1 MRKTLRLI
9 PLALALVCSAVS
21 MPLQAAGDY
30 ASKMKLRYTS
40 QSGKTPSEGA
50 WMEYSLPIGNGQ
62 LGATFMGG
70 VATEYLQFNEK
81 TLWTGASD
89 DYNVKG
95 NEDSGAAVTDY
106 GAYQN
111 FGVLTMTN
119 NGTTSS
125 PSNYVRELNLM
136 NATGKVEYT
145 CSSVAYTR
153 EFIASYPDQVV
164 AVRLS
169 AGTAG
174 KLSYTFSLAK
184 GAGLSSGTVSYANG
198 GISLSGSLESVSYA
212 SHFKIVNIGG
222 SLTTTT
228 SNIKV
233 SGADEILILLAAGTS
248 FTSTSTGWTSN
259 GTAANVL
266 STMQSRTAAAASKG
280 WSNLYADHVADY
292 QNYFGRVRFDL
303 NGSTEYAS
311 STTTQSLIDNYKKG
325 TTANDLL
332 LEQLYFAYGRYLEIA
347 SSRGVALPSNLQGIW
362 NHVAANADI
371 WNCDIHFN
379 INAQMN
385 YWPAEAT
392 DLGDMHMPFLNY
404 IMNMSKSGPW
414 KLYASN
420 EISNSKSRNGTPVT
434 GATADGTEWTTFTE
448 NNIFGG
454 VGWWAHDNQ
463 EANAWLVNHIWEH
476 FEYTMDYD
484 FLEDALPTMISASKF
499 WFNRLY
505 KDSDGKWVVPDSYS
519 PEQGSH
525 GVVAAYTQQLVYELF
540 CNTTDAIA
548 ALEAE
553 GKALPSVCTSAFREM
568 LAKCKENMD
577 KGLATETVS
586 STTLLKEWKNVKQTS
601 SHLTHRHMSHL
612 MCMYPFSQVSEY
624 NTDFFSAAKNSLT
637 KRGDAATG
645 WAMGWKINLWAR
657 ALDGDHAHTILENA
671 LVHSVKKKYGFFGD
685 VVYTKDETKGGVYY
699 NLWSSHAPFQIDGNF
714 GATSGITEMLFQSH
728 SGVLNILPALPSE
741 WKGGGTITGLKGRGN
756 FTVGITWTKDVNT
769 ANVTIQNNKGQAC
782 NVKCGGIDLSTKYV
796 AVNGSPVDPA
806 SIKAVDGKAGAYNI
820 PSKQGD
826 EITID
831 VTRAS
836 EYVAPTEKTVETP
849 TFNPNGG
856 EVQEGAT
863 VTISCATEG
872 AKIYYTTNGAT
883 PTTAS
888 TLYSGAIAVN
898 KGMTLKA
905 IAVKDGYT
913 NSAVAQATFTIKA
926 KEVVA
931 TPAISPNGGEVQEG
945 TTVTISC
952 ATEGAKI
959 YYTTNG
965 ATPTTASTLYSGAIA
980 VNQGMTLKAIA
991 VKDGYYT
998 NSQVAQATFTIKAK
1012 EVVATPAISP
1022 NGGEYES
1029 SATVTLTCATEG
1041 ASIYYTLDGSTPT
1054 TASTLY
1060 SKAFT
1065 LTESATVKAIATKS
1079 GYYTNSQVASAVFT
1093 ITQPEPEP
1101 EPEPEPDN
1109 TCGDYL
1115 TWEFADG
1122 VLTIGGDGD
1131 MYDFASAHDAPWASV
1146 AAQVTSIV
1154 LPDEITRIGDN
1165 AFAACSNV
1173 GELTFDDNDCVFGT
1187 NAFASA
1193 TKVYL
1198 VIDDAEKKDFA
1209 MHANKYYQVVIKRKL
1224 NNTNYG
1230 SIIMPFAPNS
1240 ATRSNFK
1247 FYQLR
1252 NILGNYIYYSR
1263 VYSPSAN
1270 VPYLYTNASSS
1281 SSKWAS
1287 ELASVYN
1294 VTIKAT
1300 EKPNV
1305 SSGKWT
1311 TIGAYENMYIT
1322 DKDSLSYLYVMSG
1335 GKLMNYTTSLTIYPF
1350 RAYFE
1355 GPVYDSNARQ
1365 MQLVILDDEE
1375 TTHIY
1380 IVQGDEQQETNAYD
1394 LQGRRVNKLV
1404 PGQMYIINGEKVLFE
1419 R

>member
-81 TLWTGASD
+81 TLWTGASN
-89 DYNVKG
+89 DYDVKG

-169 AGTAG
+169 AGTEG

-198 GISLSGSLESVSYA
+198 GISLSGSLESVNYA
-212 SHFKIVNIGG
+212 SHFKIVNNGG
-222 SLTTTT
+222 TLTTNS

-233 SGADEILILLAAGTS
+233 SGADEIIVLLAAGTS
-248 FTSTSTGWTSN
+248 YTSTTTGWSSS

-280 WSNLYADHVADY
+280 WSSLYADHVADY
-292 QNYFGRVRFDL
+292 QNYFGRVKFDL

-311 STTTQSLIDNYKKG
+311 STTTQSLIDNYAKG
-325 TTANDLL
+325 TSANDLL

-540 CNTTDAIA
+540 SNTTDAIA

-553 GKALPSVCTSAFREM
+553 GKALPSVCTSSFREM

-769 ANVTIQNNKGQAC
+769 ANVTIQNNKGQTC

-796 AVNGSPVDPA
+796 AVNGNPVDPA
-806 SIKAVDGKAGAYNI
+806 TIKAVDGKAGAYNI

-898 KGMTLKA
+898 QGMTLKA

-926 KEVVA
+926 
-931 TPAISPNGGEVQEG
+931 N
-945 TTVTISC
+945 
-952 ATEGAKI
+952 
-959 YYTTNG
+959 
-965 ATPTTASTLYSGAIA
+965 
-980 VNQGMTLKAIA
+980 
-991 VKDGYYT
+991 
-998 NSQVAQATFTIKAK
+998 
-1012 EVVATPAISP
+1012 
-1022 NGGEYES
+1022 
-1029 SATVTLTCATEG
+1029 
-1041 ASIYYTLDGSTPT
+1041 
-1054 TASTLY
+1054 
-1060 SKAFT
+1060 
-1065 LTESATVKAIATKS
+1065 
-1079 GYYTNSQVASAVFT
+1079 
-1093 ITQPEPEP
+1093 
-1101 EPEPEPDN
+1101 
-1109 TCGDYL
+1109 
-1115 TWEFADG
+1115 
-1122 VLTIGGDGD
+1122 
-1131 MYDFASAHDAPWASV
+1131 
-1146 AAQVTSIV
+1146 
-1154 LPDEITRIGDN
+1154 
-1165 AFAACSNV
+1165 
-1173 GELTFDDNDCVFGT
+1173 
-1187 NAFASA
+1187 
-1193 TKVYL
+1193 
-1198 VIDDAEKKDFA
+1198 
-1209 MHANKYYQVVIKRKL
+1209 
-1224 NNTNYG
+1224 
-1230 SIIMPFAPNS
+1230 
-1240 ATRSNFK
+1240 
-1247 FYQLR
+1247 
-1252 NILGNYIYYSR
+1252 
-1263 VYSPSAN
+1263 
-1270 VPYLYTNASSS
+1270 
-1281 SSKWAS
+1281 
-1287 ELASVYN
+1287 
-1294 VTIKAT
+1294 
-1300 EKPNV
+1300 
-1305 SSGKWT
+1305 
-1311 TIGAYENMYIT
+1311 
-1322 DKDSLSYLYVMSG
+1322 
-1335 GKLMNYTTSLTIYPF
+1335 
-1350 RAYFE
+1350 
-1355 GPVYDSNARQ
+1355 
-1365 MQLVILDDEE
+1365 
-1375 TTHIY
+1375 
-1380 IVQGDEQQETNAYD
+1380 
-1394 LQGRRVNKLV
+1394 
-1404 PGQMYIINGEKVLFE
+1404 
-1419 R
+1419 